1 MGCYLAPDDTS
12 TINSVVAVI
21 KERPK
26 GPKLLVAVDFSANL
40 AEPEGDWRGE
50 DIAAAL
56 NGGNRGYIG
65 ALPPPTVPV
74 VPGQE
79 DVEYDTRS

>member
-1 MGCYLAPDDTS
+1 MGEE
-12 TINSVVAVI
+12 VEV
-21 KERPK
+21 
-26 GPKLLVAVDFSANL
+26 LVGVDFSANL
-40 AEPEGDWRGE
+40 AEPEGDRRGE
-50 DIAAAL
+50 DITAAL

-65 ALPPPTVPV
+65 ALPTPKVPV